1 MAVPFPQTNG
11 AHLVGQ
17 PFTIS
22 NLSIPVN
29 ALLHCNCMCASG
41 AAPAAIP
48 IIASA
53 PAQCPNCLKTYGVT
67 FNPQNGQL
75 QVAVVAEADRIPS

>member
-1 MAVPFPQTNG
+1 MATPFPTETG
-11 AHLVGQ
+11 AHLLGQ

-22 NLSIPVN
+22 NLSIPIN
-29 ALLHCNCMCASG
+29 ALLHCNCACDSG
-41 AAPAAIP
+41 LPPADLP

-53 PAQCPNCLKTYGVT
+53 PVQCPHCLKTYGVT

-75 QVAVVAEADRIPS
+75 QVVVAEADRIPS